1 MAERKRDYY
10 EVLGVGR
17 DADPASIK
25 KAYRKLAK
33 KYHPDTNAGSSLAE
47 EKFKE
52 ATEAYEILSNPEKKK
67 LYDRFG
73 HAAFEEGFQGY
84 RNAQS
89 GSSEGFG
96 GFGGNG
102 SYRYTDPDGTYHE
115 YHFEGHDM
123 DDILKNI
130 FGQGFHQGRSQST
143 RSHHGS
149 HQSGPDFEDFYSHF
163 SGSGSRH
170 DYKNQG
176 GNAGFEDFYNQKGTD
191 LQAEISISFD
201 EAVHGCDKVIH
212 LSDPRAGNGSR
223 HSLKVHIPAGI
234 DTGQSIRL
242 RGKGNPGIAGGKPG
256 DLLLKVQVGT
266 RPGFQRE
273 GLDVYTTAYVPF
285 STAVSGGEVTVDTL
299 YGRVVCQIR
308 PGTQSGSKI
317 RLKDKGIV
325 SMKNS
330 HVHGSQ
336 YVTIQVLV
344 PRNLN
349 PEALKKLKEFEE
361 ACGIRQHGAA

>member
-1 MAERKRDYY
+1 MAGRKRDYY
-10 EVLGVGR
+10 EVLGINR

-33 KYHPDTNAGSSLAE
+33 KYHPDTNAGNSLAE

-67 LYDRFG
+67 LYDQFG

-84 RNAQS
+84 GNAHS
-89 GSSEGFG
+89 GSSQGFG

-102 SYRYTDPDGTYHE
+102 SYRYTDPGGTYHE
-115 YHFEGHDM
+115 YHFEGQDM

-130 FGQGFHQGRSQST
+130 FGQDFHQGESRFTGSHSHFHQGFHQD
-143 RSHHGS
+143 
-149 HQSGPDFEDFYSHF
+149 GPDFADFYS
-163 SGSGSRH
+163 
-170 DYKNQG
+170 
-176 GNAGFEDFYNQKGTD
+176 QKGTD

-201 EAVHGCDKVIH
+201 EAVHGCDKVLH
-212 LSDPRAGNGSR
+212 LSDPGSASGAC

-266 RPGFQRE
+266 RPGFRRE

-317 RLKDKGIV
+317 RLKDKGII
-325 SMKNS
+325 SMKDS
-330 HVHGSQ
+330 RVHGSQ